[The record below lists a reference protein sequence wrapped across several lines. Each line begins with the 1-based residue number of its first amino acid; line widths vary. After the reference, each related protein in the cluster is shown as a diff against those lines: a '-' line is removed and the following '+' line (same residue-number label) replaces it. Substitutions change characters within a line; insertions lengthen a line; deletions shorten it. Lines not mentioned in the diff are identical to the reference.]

1 MEQERGY
8 YFQLQWER
16 VGLSLQGRLQIQ
28 EASRKGTDACP
39 QTEAEHVGRT
49 AVVIHIDNW
58 DRKEVWEGQVEKTI
72 WKSRREADPG
82 KKQELVAVEVQSGM

>member
-49 AVVIHIDNW
+49 AVVIHIDN
-58 DRKEVWEGQVEKTI
+58 
-72 WKSRREADPG
+72 
-82 KKQELVAVEVQSGM
+82 